1 MPRTEDQLND
11 LRGKK
16 RQLIMNTA
24 LKLFANKGFAS
35 TPISLIAKEAGISK
49 GLIYN
54 YFSSKED
61 LIISIIMDGLQDFFD
76 IFDPNHDG
84 NLTDEEFSFFIEKS
98 FDLLKGNTNLWKLY
112 FMVMMQH
119 EVIKLIE
126 KELMNTLMPMIEILV
141 NYFAGKGV
149 ENPMA
154 YARLWGS
161 MMDGI
166 SLNYVLDPN
175 NFPIEEI
182 KKILIEKFT
191 L

>member
-1 MPRTEDQLND
+1 MPRTEDQLKD

-35 TPISLIAKEAGISK
+35 TPISLIAKEAEISK

-61 LIISIIMDGLQDFFD
+61 LIINIIMDGLQDFFD
-76 IFDPNHDG
+76 IFDPNHDA

-98 FDLLKGNTNLWKLY
+98 FDLLKENINLWKLY
-112 FMVMMQH
+112 FMVMMQQ

-126 KELMNTLMPMIEILV
+126 EELMNTLMPMIEILV
-141 NYFAGKGV
+141 KYFASKGV

-154 YARLWGS
+154 YARLWGA

-166 SLNYVLDPN
+166 SINYVLDPG